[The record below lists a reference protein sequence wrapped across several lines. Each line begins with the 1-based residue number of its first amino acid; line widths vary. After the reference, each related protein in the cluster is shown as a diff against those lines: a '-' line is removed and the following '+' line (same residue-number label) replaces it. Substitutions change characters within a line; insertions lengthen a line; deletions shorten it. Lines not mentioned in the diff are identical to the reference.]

1 MRFNVAKR
9 MHMSV
14 RHGNMATLLQ
24 GDPYADS
31 VMSEMAVQHPHST
44 PPQGHG
50 VVADLFKIDEV
61 EAGVKE
67 AIEKMGGLDILVNN
81 GA

>member
-1 MRFNVAKR
+1 MFTA
-9 MHMSV
+9 S
-14 RHGNMATLLQ
+14 
-24 GDPYADS
+24 
-31 VMSEMAVQHPHST
+31 PHAA
-44 PPQGHG
+44 QGHG

-67 AIEKMGGLDILVNN
+67 AIQKMGGLDILVNN